1 MGKKLEII
9 KINEDQTLTFG
20 NYEVVEKQKVT
31 DFEYKGEKL
40 AVKTHKEITVLKM
53 NDNLVI
59 ETVPGT
65 VIENFA
71 GEEGS
76 VSFDIKGYK
85 QTIVTLGVKP
95 EVEYNVY
102 IDGVKIDILTS
113 KASGKASFSLDVENV
128 KKSVLFE
135 RA

>member
-1 MGKKLEII
+1 MSKKYEII

-20 NYEVVEKQKVT
+20 NYQVVEKQKVA

-40 AVKTHKEITVLKM
+40 AVKTHKEITVLKS
-53 NDNLVI
+53 NDNLVV

-65 VIENFA
+65 VIENFSA
-71 GEEGS
+71 EEGS
-76 VSFDIKGYK
+76 VAFDIQGYK
-85 QTIVTLGVKP
+85 QTIVTLGVEP

-113 KASGKASFSLDVENV
+113 KPSGKASFSLDVENV

>member
-9 KINEDQTLTFG
+9 KINEDQTLNFG
-20 NYEVVEKQKVT
+20 NYEVIEKQKVA

-40 AVKTHKEITVLKM
+40 AVKTHNEVTVLKS

-59 ETVPGT
+59 ETIPGT
-65 VIENFA
+65 VIENFSS
-71 GEEGS
+71 EEGS

-85 QTIVTLGVKP
+85 QTIVTLGVEP

-102 IDGVKIDILTS
+102 IDGTKIDILTS
-113 KASGKASFSLDVENV
+113 KPSGKASFSLDVENT
-128 KKSVLFE
+128 KKKVLFE